1 MAIFGDTFS
10 AVLEYFVV
18 SIASRLE
25 ACGQVWVAFVLSLLL
40 RSLLWLHFEA
50 PPLATFPL
58 AHPLPP
64 TFSLQSDQ
72 MGARHKILQSRTSTN
87 IILSGGKRRGQL
99 FLG

>member
-50 PPLATFPL
+50 PPLAAFPSPTHC
-58 AHPLPP
+58 HPLFPFNLIKWGHA
-64 TFSLQSDQ
+64 TKFY
-72 MGARHKILQSRTSTN
+72 SRELRQT
-87 IILSGGKRRGQL
+87 
-99 FLG
+99 